1 VRIIHNITGQY
12 QPDKR
17 WLLLFAVFWA
27 ATLHGQQFVAST
39 DGLPTL
45 NRVEQ
50 IRRLTREEAN
60 RGYPVRLQAVVT
72 YYTATG
78 PRLLPLEFYTSAQP
92 DMFIQDSTAGIWVHV
107 LPGGPTAVPGQLIEI
122 EGITEE
128 PDFGQEITRPRWEV
142 IGQAPMP
149 IAHRPSFDR
158 MAATAEDAQWVEVDG
173 IVRAVEAQSG
183 YNLLVVAVSGG
194 RLRAVIPGIDQSLS
208 ARLPDAEVRIRGV
221 GGALFNQ
228 KDQLIGVLLYV
239 PSLKELQVTKPARAD
254 PFTAAAQPLSS
265 LQQFTPE
272 GVSGHRIHVRGAVS
286 LQRPGSFL
294 YISDG
299 TTGLRV
305 ETNQSIALRAGDIV
319 DVLGFPHLSK
329 LRPVLDDAMVRLF
342 SHGPP
347 PTPMLVPSQQL
358 LEGEYDSALV
368 SIEARLLEKSLVP
381 QKQTLMLQTDGL
393 IVNASMNAAK
403 PDPALFSLRDGSR
416 IRVTGICMV
425 EKDGNGRN
433 QSFELLFDEAGDI
446 ATIETPPWWTLQHAL
461 QALGIMMLVVV
472 AAAAWVLVL
481 KRRVKQASSQLQ
493 EANLNLTRLSN
504 LDGLTGIANRR
515 MFDQTLEIEWNRAR
529 LIGTHLSLVLVDID
543 HFKRLNDTV
552 GHQMGDECLKL
563 IAAELANAA
572 RRATDFVARFGGEE
586 FVLILPGTDPL
597 QAAQLAESARLAVK
611 RLGIRYSNQSAGAS
625 VTISLGVA
633 SAFGDLFPSAES
645 LVKAADRALYEA
657 KHQGRNR
664 TVSYP
669 GSGCPDASAGLDLGS
684 ISIAQSEPTRG
695 L

>member
-1 VRIIHNITGQY
+1 MTITLSITGQCR
-12 QPDKR
+12 QSKK
-17 WLLLFAVFWA
+17 WVFLFAVFRA
-27 ATLHGQQFVAST
+27 VTLHGQQSGAAT
-39 DGLPTL
+39 DSLPTL
-45 NRVEQ
+45 QRVEQ
-50 IRRLTREEAN
+50 IRRLSREEAN

-78 PRLLPLEFYTSAQP
+78 PRLLPFEFYSSAQP

-107 LPGGPTAVPGQLIEI
+107 PPGGPTAIPGQLIEI

-128 PDFGQEITRPRWEV
+128 PDFGQEITRPRWKV

-149 IAHRPSFDR
+149 AVHRPSFDR

-183 YNLLVVAVSGG
+183 FDVLVVAVSGG
-194 RLRAVIPGIDQSLS
+194 RLRAVVPEIDESLPE
-208 ARLPDAEVRIRGV
+208 RLPDSEVRIRGV

-228 KDQLIGVLLYV
+228 RNQLIGVLVYV
-239 PSLKELQVTKPARAD
+239 PSLKELHVTKPARAD
-254 PFTAAAQPLSS
+254 PFAGAAQPLSS

-286 LQRPGSFL
+286 FRRPGSFL

-305 ETNQSIALRAGDIV
+305 ETNQSITLRAGDVV
-319 DVLGFPHLSK
+319 DVLGFPHLSNF
-329 LRPVLDDAMVRLF
+329 RPVLDDATVRLIH
-342 SHGPP
+342 HGPP
-347 PTPMLVPSQQL
+347 STPTVVPSKQL

-381 QKQTLMLQTDGL
+381 RKQTLMLQIDGR
-393 IVNASMNAAK
+393 IVNASMEAVR

-425 EKDGNGRN
+425 EKDENGRN
-433 QSFELLFDEAGDI
+433 QSFELLFDEVGDI
-446 ATIETPPWWTLQHAL
+446 ATIQQPPWWTLQYAL

-472 AAAAWVLVL
+472 AAAAWVVVL

-493 EANLNLTRLSN
+493 EANRDLTRLSN

-543 HFKRLNDTV
+543 HFKQLNDEA

-563 IAAELANAA
+563 VAAELANAA

-586 FVLILPGTDPL
+586 FVLILPGADPL
-597 QAAQLAESARLAVK
+597 QAALLAESARLGVK
-611 RLGIRYSNQSAGAS
+611 RLGIRYPNQPAGAS
-625 VTISLGVA
+625 ITISLGIA
-633 SAFGDLFPSAES
+633 SAIGDLFPSAEA
-645 LVKAADRALYEA
+645 LVRAADGALYEA

-664 TVSYP
+664 TVSHSGP
-669 GSGCPDASAGLDLGS
+669 GCPDGSAGLDPRS
-684 ISIAQSEPTRG
+684 SSMPQPEPTPG
-695 L
+695 S

>member
-1 VRIIHNITGQY
+1 
-12 QPDKR
+12 
-17 WLLLFAVFWA
+17 
-27 ATLHGQQFVAST
+27 
-39 DGLPTL
+39 
-45 NRVEQ
+45 
-50 IRRLTREEAN
+50 
-60 RGYPVRLQAVVT
+60 
-72 YYTATG
+72 
-78 PRLLPLEFYTSAQP
+78 
-92 DMFIQDSTAGIWVHV
+92 M
-107 LPGGPTAVPGQLIEI
+107 
-122 EGITEE
+122 
-128 PDFGQEITRPRWEV
+128 
-142 IGQAPMP
+142 
-149 IAHRPSFDR
+149 
-158 MAATAEDAQWVEVDG
+158 
-173 IVRAVEAQSG
+173 
-183 YNLLVVAVSGG
+183 
-194 RLRAVIPGIDQSLS
+194 
-208 ARLPDAEVRIRGV
+208 
-221 GGALFNQ
+221 
-228 KDQLIGVLLYV
+228 
-239 PSLKELQVTKPARAD
+239 
-254 PFTAAAQPLSS
+254 
-265 LQQFTPE
+265 
-272 GVSGHRIHVRGAVS
+272 
-286 LQRPGSFL
+286 
-294 YISDG
+294 
-299 TTGLRV
+299 
-305 ETNQSIALRAGDIV
+305 
-319 DVLGFPHLSK
+319 
-329 LRPVLDDAMVRLF
+329 
-342 SHGPP
+342 
-347 PTPMLVPSQQL
+347 
-358 LEGEYDSALV
+358 
-368 SIEARLLEKSLVP
+368 EKSLVP

-684 ISIAQSEPTRG
+684 ISITQSEPTRG

>member
-1 VRIIHNITGQY
+1 VRITLNVTGQCR
-12 QPDKR
+12 QNKG
-17 WLLLFAVFWA
+17 WVFLFAVFWA
-27 ATLHGQQFVAST
+27 ATLHGQQAGAAT
-39 DGLPTL
+39 DSLPTL
-45 NRVEQ
+45 TQVEQ
-50 IRRLTREEAN
+50 IRRLTRDEAN
-60 RGYPVRLQAVVT
+60 RGYPVRLQSVVT

-78 PRLLPLEFYTSAQP
+78 PRLLPLDFYSGVQP

-107 LPGGPTAVPGQLIEI
+107 PPGGPTAIPGQLIEI

-128 PDFGQEITRPRWEV
+128 PDFGQQITRPRWNV

-149 IAHRPSFDR
+149 VAHRPSFDR
-158 MAATAEDAQWVEVDG
+158 MAATAEDAQWVEVEG

-183 YNLLVVAVSGG
+183 FHILVVAVSGG
-194 RLRAVIPGIDQSLS
+194 RLRAVVPGIDQSLPE
-208 ARLPDAEVRIRGV
+208 RLPDAEVRIRGV

-228 KDQLIGVLLYV
+228 KNQLIGVLLYV
-239 PSLKELQVTKPARAD
+239 PSLKELQVTQPARAD
-254 PFTAAAQPLSS
+254 PFGAAAQPLSS

-286 LQRPGSFL
+286 FQRPGGFL

-305 ETNQSIALRAGDIV
+305 ETNQSIKLRAGDVV
-319 DVLGFPHLSK
+319 DVLGFPHLAN
-329 LRPVLDDAMVRLF
+329 LRPVLDDAMVRLIK
-342 SHGPP
+342 HGPP
-347 PTPMLVPSQQL
+347 PTPMVVPSKQL

-381 QKQTLMLQTDGL
+381 RKQTLILQTDGL
-393 IVNASMNAAK
+393 IVNASMEAVQ

-416 IRVTGICMV
+416 IRVIGICMV

-433 QSFELLFDEAGDI
+433 QSLELLFDEAADI
-446 ATIETPPWWTLQHAL
+446 ATIQQPPWWTLQYAL
-461 QALGIMMLVVV
+461 QALGIMIVVV
-472 AAAAWVLVL
+472 MAGAAWVLVL

-493 EANLNLTRLSN
+493 EANRDLTRLSN

-543 HFKRLNDTV
+543 HFKQLNDAA

-563 IAAELANAA
+563 IAAELARAA

-597 QAAQLAESARLAVK
+597 QAAQLAEAARLGVK
-611 RLGIRYSNQSAGAS
+611 RLGIRYSNQPTGAS
-625 VTISLGVA
+625 VTISLGIA
-633 SAFGDLFPSAES
+633 SAIGDRFPSAEA
-645 LVKAADRALYEA
+645 LLRAADGALYVA

-669 GSGCPDASAGLDLGS
+669 GPGCPDGSAGFDLSS
-684 ISIAQSEPTRG
+684 ISMPQPEPTQG
-695 L
+695 S